1 MFSYQW
7 IKRQPLIDVVG
18 YRRADVLC
26 DVEDEPRVL
35 ASRSS
40 AVHGLETDSLEF
52 PIGKRQSWR
61 MNDNAD
67 LAALIRNIPDYPKPG
82 ITFRDV
88 STLLLDGA
96 GFRATIDRLA
106 AKVSPDTELI
116 AGIEARG
123 FIVAAGLSYALGLGK
138 LMLRKPG
145 KLPGEKIGVDY
156 ELEYGTDRIE
166 MHVGHVKPGQKVL
179 LVDDLIATGGTALAG
194 IDLIRQGGGKVEQA
208 LFIVDLPDLGGAE
221 KLRAQNIRVESLIGF
236 NGD

>member
-1 MFSYQW
+1 
-7 IKRQPLIDVVG
+7 
-18 YRRADVLC
+18 
-26 DVEDEPRVL
+26 
-35 ASRSS
+35 
-40 AVHGLETDSLEF
+40 
-52 PIGKRQSWR
+52 

-67 LAALIRNIPDYPKPG
+67 LAALIRNIPDYPKAG
-82 ITFRDV
+82 IMFRDV

-145 KLPGEKIGVDY
+145 KLPGEKIGTDY

-194 IDLIRQGGGKVEQA
+194 LDLIHQGGGYVEQA
-208 LFIVDLPDLGGAE
+208 LFIVDLPGLGGAK
-221 KLRAQNIRVESLIGF
+221 KLRAQNVRVDALIGF
-236 NGD
+236 EGE